1 MLLGSFLNTL
11 SSRIHTSD
19 RKCNKFEAKSKFF
32 ITKAYNAEM
41 LNSSIEMA
49 FRQRVENSISFH
61 REKHSGMSP
70 ITFLFC
76 LEIRKD
82 LTNMYDGKPPRRRYP
97 NYHSS
102 KSKIS
107 VNQTNSPQTPE
118 SPLVKKQVT
127 KIISIC
133 PRVLLKI
140 AVL

>member
-1 MLLGSFLNTL
+1 MEFWYDQ
-11 SSRIHTSD
+11 SS
-19 RKCNKFEAKSKFF
+19 
-32 ITKAYNAEM
+32 
-41 LNSSIEMA
+41 
-49 FRQRVENSISFH
+49 
-61 REKHSGMSP
+61 

-107 VNQTNSPQTPE
+107 VNQTNSPQTPG

-133 PRVLLKI
+133 SRVLLKI
-140 AVL
+140 VDCKLKFNKRIKDICQKAS